1 MSRDK
6 LFLIEPG
13 FADPN
18 RPGEVFVCPYCNAI
32 EGLLA
37 SFPQF
42 ATSIDIER
50 VPFARPREKVIE
62 VVGETNQGLPVLV
75 LGDNVPDDATHHD
88 GVAFVSSTGRIL
100 DLLTDRHG
108 FPRIHN

>member
-1 MSRDK
+1 MSRDT

-18 RPGEVFVCPYCNAI
+18 RPGEVFVCPHCNAI

-37 SFPQF
+37 SFPQN
-42 ATSIDIER
+42 AANIDVER
-50 VPFARPREKVIE
+50 VPFARLRQKVIE
-62 VVGETNQGLPVLV
+62 AVGEANQGLPVLV
-75 LGDNVPDDATHHD
+75 FADNAPDDATRHD

-100 DLLTDRHG
+100 DLLADRHG
-108 FPRIHN
+108 FPRLHN